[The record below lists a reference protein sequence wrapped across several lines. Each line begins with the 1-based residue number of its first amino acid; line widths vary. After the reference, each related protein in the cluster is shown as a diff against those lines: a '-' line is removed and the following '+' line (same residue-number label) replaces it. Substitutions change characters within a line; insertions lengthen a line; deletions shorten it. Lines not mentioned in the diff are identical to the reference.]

1 VVLADFA
8 QLAPERSAALTIDPA
23 DPRQARIVV
32 GGFAPSGPT
41 TSYITASVEA
51 RIPHVAGDLGWAT
64 AAPADV
70 TVTEDSPA
78 PAQPDSVLFAAT
90 VSFAH
95 RPPPGQFRL
104 VIREFEVLQ
113 IDSPLPGI
121 SREPDYGSRLVYA
134 SILLFDYPL
143 DVEAVGDT

>member
-1 VVLADFA
+1 M
-8 QLAPERSAALTIDPA
+8 
-23 DPRQARIVV
+23 
-32 GGFAPSGPT
+32 
-41 TSYITASVEA
+41 
-51 RIPHVAGDLGWAT
+51 AGDLGWQA

-78 PAQPDSVLFAAT
+78 PAQPESVLFAAT
-90 VSFAH
+90 VNFAR

-113 IDSPLPGI
+113 IDSPLAGI
-121 SREPDYGSRLVYA
+121 SNKPDYGERLVYA

-143 DVEAVGDT
+143 DVEAVGDA